1 MEVTDLTL
9 EQRVI
14 CFKAA
19 AVGLIDDDD
28 DLEHELTQLNGYT
41 MHMLAGFV
49 DRIAQM
55 VTEKM
60 TDDELHADRRHYNQR
75 GRDFIEQTLASNLL
89 PTIHL
94 RRN

>member
-1 MEVTDLTL
+1 MEVTYLTL

-28 DLEHELTQLNGYT
+28 DLEHELTQLDGYS
-41 MHMLAGFV
+41 MRMLAGFV
-49 DRIAQM
+49 DRIAGM

-60 TDDELHADRRHYNQR
+60 HQTCCPQFTGDETSKQTRFHEPEQR
-75 GRDFIEQTLASNLL
+75 QLA
-89 PTIHL
+89 L
-94 RRN
+94 RTRSG